1 MQRGNREVRAVL
13 GTDVKML
20 RHFVHAALDRD
31 PKVGTGSGLA
41 QRPAWGVNRRCSA
54 VEIRAAPR
62 TTYPNLH
69 CSGFG
74 WLNMTSPN
82 IASKPQHEMS
92 RMEARYIAFTS
103 KQF

>member
-41 QRPAWGVNRRCSA
+41 QRPAWGVNRGCSA
-54 VEIRAAPR
+54 VEIAPH
-62 TTYPNLH
+62 L
-69 CSGFG
+69 
-74 WLNMTSPN
+74 
-82 IASKPQHEMS
+82 AQHTRICIVQVS
-92 RMEARYIAFTS
+92 AG
-103 KQF
+103 

>member
-41 QRPAWGVNRRCSA
+41 QRPAW
-54 VEIRAAPR
+54 
-62 TTYPNLH
+62 
-69 CSGFG
+69 
-74 WLNMTSPN
+74 
-82 IASKPQHEMS
+82 
-92 RMEARYIAFTS
+92 
-103 KQF
+103 